1 MATKLQMMSE
11 LAAQTTERLTQS
23 KENWTGFLDSAAW
36 LYKYPFHEQV
46 LIHAQRPDATACAPI
61 ELWNNAFKRWVNKGA
76 KGIAIIDD
84 SGQKPTLRYVFDVSD
99 TNTRYNIPFRLW
111 QTKPEYEAQIIEELQ
126 NRFGDIGVEDADFSS
141 AVLGIAINAV
151 SDNYDDY
158 KNELLKAAG
167 NSALADMS
175 DDEISST
182 FMVLLMTSVAHTV
195 FVRLGID
202 AAAIFRADEYDSIS
216 LFNSPDTIAQLGAA
230 TSDISEMVLRQI
242 ERSVRSMERQER
254 DTLAK
259 SQQVLQNEDRKNER
273 SVEHGTQLQAERGL
287 PDSRYRD
294 GHAADGGNRQIRDD
308 EEGVSQGASEWNVQ
322 RSAASEQADRA
333 SAGDRQDGAGTGRTD
348 DGADGESRGRDGEL
362 ESPRPNGVGTADEQH
377 QEPSRGN
384 GDSGDSPQLTTESP
398 LQAESDQLPAFLSEE
413 KIFGLL
419 KNATYT
425 RSHNKDDISAYF
437 AAHNSEDERD
447 AFIKEAFEKMV
458 YTGVLVDGVMCGY
471 LDELTGGRGI
481 VFATGTPIS
490 NSMTEMYTMQRYLQY
505 ETLRRQ
511 GLTHFDAWASTFGE
525 TITSIELAPE
535 GTGYRAKTRFA
546 RFYNL
551 PELIAMFKQVADIQ
565 TADMLNLPVPT
576 VNYHNVAMKPS
587 EHQRDMVASL
597 AERAE
602 RVRNG
607 MVEPTVD
614 NMLKITNDGRKL
626 ALDQRLV
633 NGMLPDNEESKVN
646 ACMDNIYRVWEAGEE
661 KKLTQLVFCDLSTP
675 HNDGTFNVY
684 DDLKAKLMERGIPAE
699 EIAFIH
705 DAKTEVQKAALFT
718 SVRRGLVRV
727 LIGSTAKMG
736 AGTNVQR
743 KLAAE
748 HHLDIPW
755 RPSDIEQREG
765 RMIRQGNTNESV
777 DVFRYVTENTFD
789 AYMWQ
794 TIESKQKFI
803 SQIMTSK
810 SPVRSCEDIDET
822 ALSYAE
828 VKALATGNPYIKEKM
843 DLEIDVSKLKLVKAN
858 YQSQKYA
865 MEDRLLK
872 YFPREVKLTEERIAG
887 FKADMSLYERHKTE
901 DFPGMVLNGVNYAE
915 KKDAGA
921 ALIET
926 CRAQTSPELKEIGLF
941 RGFALLLS
949 YDTFS
954 KVFKLTLKGT
964 LSHTIDLGSDIH
976 GNIQR
981 MENAF
986 DMFPTRLNACEQAL
1000 ANIQTQIENAKAEA
1014 EKPFAQE
1021 DELRTK
1027 SARLAELD
1035 AMLNMDK
1042 RENNTLDAA
1051 PEQEEERTKR
1061 RSEPEYER

>member
-1 MATKLQMMSE
+1 
-11 LAAQTTERLTQS
+11 
-23 KENWTGFLDSAAW
+23 
-36 LYKYPFHEQV
+36 
-46 LIHAQRPDATACAPI
+46 
-61 ELWNNAFKRWVNKGA
+61 
-76 KGIAIIDD
+76 
-84 SGQKPTLRYVFDVSD
+84 
-99 TNTRYNIPFRLW
+99 
-111 QTKPEYEAQIIEELQ
+111 
-126 NRFGDIGVEDADFSS
+126 
-141 AVLGIAINAV
+141 
-151 SDNYDDY
+151 
-158 KNELLKAAG
+158 
-167 NSALADMS
+167 
-175 DDEISST
+175 
-182 FMVLLMTSVAHTV
+182 
-195 FVRLGID
+195 
-202 AAAIFRADEYDSIS
+202 
-216 LFNSPDTIAQLGAA
+216 
-230 TSDISEMVLRQI
+230 
-242 ERSVRSMERQER
+242 
-254 DTLAK
+254 
-259 SQQVLQNEDRKNER
+259 
-273 SVEHGTQLQAERGL
+273 
-287 PDSRYRD
+287 
-294 GHAADGGNRQIRDD
+294 
-308 EEGVSQGASEWNVQ
+308 
-322 RSAASEQADRA
+322 
-333 SAGDRQDGAGTGRTD
+333 
-348 DGADGESRGRDGEL
+348 
-362 ESPRPNGVGTADEQH
+362 
-377 QEPSRGN
+377 
-384 GDSGDSPQLTTESP
+384 
-398 LQAESDQLPAFLSEE
+398 
-413 KIFGLL
+413 
-419 KNATYT
+419 
-425 RSHNKDDISAYF
+425 
-437 AAHNSEDERD
+437 
-447 AFIKEAFEKMV
+447 
-458 YTGVLVDGVMCGY
+458 
-471 LDELTGGRGI
+471 
-481 VFATGTPIS
+481 
-490 NSMTEMYTMQRYLQY
+490 
-505 ETLRRQ
+505 
-511 GLTHFDAWASTFGE
+511 
-525 TITSIELAPE
+525 
-535 GTGYRAKTRFA
+535 
-546 RFYNL
+546 
-551 PELIAMFKQVADIQ
+551 MFKQVADIQ

-646 ACMDNIYRVWEAGEE
+646 ACMDNIYRVWEEGEE

-777 DVFRYVTENTFD
+777 EVFRYVTENTFD

-843 DLEIDVSKLKLVKAN
+843 DLEIDVSRLKLVKAN

-887 FKADMSLYERHKTE
+887 FKADMSLYEQHKTE

-926 CRAQTSPELKEIGLF
+926 CKAQTSPELKEVGSF
-941 RGFALLLS
+941 RGFTLMLS
-949 YDTFS
+949 YDTFG
-954 KVFKLTLKGT
+954 KTFKLTLKGA

-1000 ANIQTQIENAKAEA
+1000 ANLQTQIENAKAEV

-1027 SARLAELD
+1027 MARLAEPPSLQYR
-1035 AMLNMDK
+1035 K
-1042 RENNTLDAA
+1042 VHW
-1051 PEQEEERTKR
+1051 
-1061 RSEPEYER
+1061 

>member
-1 MATKLQMMSE
+1 
-11 LAAQTTERLTQS
+11 
-23 KENWTGFLDSAAW
+23 
-36 LYKYPFHEQV
+36 
-46 LIHAQRPDATACAPI
+46 
-61 ELWNNAFKRWVNKGA
+61 
-76 KGIAIIDD
+76 
-84 SGQKPTLRYVFDVSD
+84 
-99 TNTRYNIPFRLW
+99 
-111 QTKPEYEAQIIEELQ
+111 
-126 NRFGDIGVEDADFSS
+126 
-141 AVLGIAINAV
+141 
-151 SDNYDDY
+151 
-158 KNELLKAAG
+158 
-167 NSALADMS
+167 
-175 DDEISST
+175 
-182 FMVLLMTSVAHTV
+182 
-195 FVRLGID
+195 
-202 AAAIFRADEYDSIS
+202 
-216 LFNSPDTIAQLGAA
+216 
-230 TSDISEMVLRQI
+230 
-242 ERSVRSMERQER
+242 
-254 DTLAK
+254 
-259 SQQVLQNEDRKNER
+259 
-273 SVEHGTQLQAERGL
+273 
-287 PDSRYRD
+287 
-294 GHAADGGNRQIRDD
+294 
-308 EEGVSQGASEWNVQ
+308 
-322 RSAASEQADRA
+322 
-333 SAGDRQDGAGTGRTD
+333 
-348 DGADGESRGRDGEL
+348 
-362 ESPRPNGVGTADEQH
+362 
-377 QEPSRGN
+377 
-384 GDSGDSPQLTTESP
+384 
-398 LQAESDQLPAFLSEE
+398 
-413 KIFGLL
+413 
-419 KNATYT
+419 
-425 RSHNKDDISAYF
+425 
-437 AAHNSEDERD
+437 
-447 AFIKEAFEKMV
+447 
-458 YTGVLVDGVMCGY
+458 
-471 LDELTGGRGI
+471 
-481 VFATGTPIS
+481 
-490 NSMTEMYTMQRYLQY
+490 
-505 ETLRRQ
+505 
-511 GLTHFDAWASTFGE
+511 
-525 TITSIELAPE
+525 
-535 GTGYRAKTRFA
+535 
-546 RFYNL
+546 
-551 PELIAMFKQVADIQ
+551 MFKQVADIQ

-576 VNYHNVAMKPS
+576 VNYHNVVMKPS

-646 ACMDNIYRVWEAGEE
+646 ACMDNIYRVWEAGAG

-743 KLAAE
+743 KLAAL

-765 RMIRQGNTNESV
+765 RMIRQGNTNENV

-843 DLEIDVSKLKLVKAN
+843 DLEIDVSRLKLVKAN

-901 DFPGMVLNGVNYAE
+901 DFPGMVLLGVNYAE

-926 CRAQTSPELKEIGLF
+926 CKAQTSPELKETGLF

-981 MENAF
+981 IENAL
-986 DMFPTRLNACEQAL
+986 DMLPTRLNACEQAL

-1042 RENNTLDAA
+1042 RENDTLDAA

>member
-1 MATKLQMMSE
+1 
-11 LAAQTTERLTQS
+11 
-23 KENWTGFLDSAAW
+23 
-36 LYKYPFHEQV
+36 
-46 LIHAQRPDATACAPI
+46 
-61 ELWNNAFKRWVNKGA
+61 
-76 KGIAIIDD
+76 
-84 SGQKPTLRYVFDVSD
+84 
-99 TNTRYNIPFRLW
+99 
-111 QTKPEYEAQIIEELQ
+111 
-126 NRFGDIGVEDADFSS
+126 
-141 AVLGIAINAV
+141 
-151 SDNYDDY
+151 
-158 KNELLKAAG
+158 
-167 NSALADMS
+167 
-175 DDEISST
+175 
-182 FMVLLMTSVAHTV
+182 
-195 FVRLGID
+195 
-202 AAAIFRADEYDSIS
+202 
-216 LFNSPDTIAQLGAA
+216 
-230 TSDISEMVLRQI
+230 
-242 ERSVRSMERQER
+242 
-254 DTLAK
+254 
-259 SQQVLQNEDRKNER
+259 
-273 SVEHGTQLQAERGL
+273 
-287 PDSRYRD
+287 
-294 GHAADGGNRQIRDD
+294 
-308 EEGVSQGASEWNVQ
+308 
-322 RSAASEQADRA
+322 
-333 SAGDRQDGAGTGRTD
+333 
-348 DGADGESRGRDGEL
+348 
-362 ESPRPNGVGTADEQH
+362 
-377 QEPSRGN
+377 
-384 GDSGDSPQLTTESP
+384 
-398 LQAESDQLPAFLSEE
+398 
-413 KIFGLL
+413 
-419 KNATYT
+419 
-425 RSHNKDDISAYF
+425 
-437 AAHNSEDERD
+437 
-447 AFIKEAFEKMV
+447 
-458 YTGVLVDGVMCGY
+458 
-471 LDELTGGRGI
+471 
-481 VFATGTPIS
+481 
-490 NSMTEMYTMQRYLQY
+490 MQRYLQY

-777 DVFRYVTENTFD
+777 EVFRYVTENTFD

-843 DLEIDVSKLKLVKAN
+843 DLEIDVSRLKLVKAN

-887 FKADMSLYERHKTE
+887 FKADMSLYEQHKTE

-926 CRAQTSPELKEIGLF
+926 CKAQTSPELKEVGSF
-941 RGFALLLS
+941 RGFTLMLS
-949 YDTFS
+949 YDTFG
-954 KVFKLTLKGT
+954 KTFKLTLKGA

-1000 ANIQTQIENAKAEA
+1000 ANLQTQIENAKAEV

-1027 SARLAELD
+1027 MARLAELD

-1042 RENNTLDAA
+1042 RENDTLDAA

>member
-1 MATKLQMMSE
+1 MVAAAMESKRLGLCQKSLFVVPNHLTEQWAAEFLQLYPSANILVATKKDFETRNRKKFCSRIATGDYDAVIIGHSQFEKIPMSIERQRAVLQGQLDEIVDGIADAKSARAERFTVKQLEKTKKQIKLKLEKLNDQSRKDDVVTFEE
-11 LAAQTTERLTQS
+11 LGVDRLFVDEAHFYKNLFLFTKMRNVAGLAQT
-23 KENWTGFLDSAAW
+23 
-36 LYKYPFHEQV
+36 
-46 LIHAQRPDATACAPI
+46 
-61 ELWNNAFKRWVNKGA
+61 
-76 KGIAIIDD
+76 
-84 SGQKPTLRYVFDVSD
+84 
-99 TNTRYNIPFRLW
+99 
-111 QTKPEYEAQIIEELQ
+111 EAQKS
-126 NRFGDIGVEDADFSS
+126 AD
-141 AVLGIAINAV
+141 L
-151 SDNYDDY
+151 
-158 KNELLKAAG
+158 
-167 NSALADMS
+167 
-175 DDEISST
+175 
-182 FMVLLMTSVAHTV
+182 FMKC
-195 FVRLGID
+195 R
-202 AAAIFRADEYDSIS
+202 
-216 LFNSPDTIAQLGAA
+216 
-230 TSDISEMVLRQI
+230 
-242 ERSVRSMERQER
+242 
-254 DTLAK
+254 
-259 SQQVLQNEDRKNER
+259 
-273 SVEHGTQLQAERGL
+273 
-287 PDSRYRD
+287 
-294 GHAADGGNRQIRDD
+294 
-308 EEGVSQGASEWNVQ
+308 
-322 RSAASEQADRA
+322 
-333 SAGDRQDGAGTGRTD
+333 
-348 DGADGESRGRDGEL
+348 
-362 ESPRPNGVGTADEQH
+362 
-377 QEPSRGN
+377 
-384 GDSGDSPQLTTESP
+384 
-398 LQAESDQLPAFLSEE
+398 
-413 KIFGLL
+413 
-419 KNATYT
+419 
-425 RSHNKDDISAYF
+425 
-437 AAHNSEDERD
+437 
-447 AFIKEAFEKMV
+447 
-458 YTGVLVDGVMCGY
+458 Y

-646 ACMDNIYRVWEAGEE
+646 ACMDNIYRVWEAGAG

-843 DLEIDVSKLKLVKAN
+843 V
-858 YQSQKYA
+858 
-865 MEDRLLK
+865 R
-872 YFPREVKLTEERIAG
+872 P
-887 FKADMSLYERHKTE
+887 
-901 DFPGMVLNGVNYAE
+901 
-915 KKDAGA
+915 
-921 ALIET
+921 
-926 CRAQTSPELKEIGLF
+926 
-941 RGFALLLS
+941 
-949 YDTFS
+949 
-954 KVFKLTLKGT
+954 
-964 LSHTIDLGSDIH
+964 
-976 GNIQR
+976 
-981 MENAF
+981 
-986 DMFPTRLNACEQAL
+986 
-1000 ANIQTQIENAKAEA
+1000 
-1014 EKPFAQE
+1014 
-1021 DELRTK
+1021 
-1027 SARLAELD
+1027 
-1035 AMLNMDK
+1035 
-1042 RENNTLDAA
+1042 
-1051 PEQEEERTKR
+1051 
-1061 RSEPEYER
+1061 